1 MRKIKGR
8 KTEKS
13 FKLNKNREGYKITAE
28 DIIELAKQQKGSKML
43 SAIDGIARLIRDE
56 KQVGEMEI

>member
-13 FKLNKNREGYKITAE
+13 FKLNKNREGYKIKAE
-28 DIIELAKQQKGSKML
+28 DIIELAKQQEGSKML
-43 SAIDGIARLIRDE
+43 SAIDGLARLIRDE